1 MNILEVQNLT
11 VTAKSDLLQRKLLNN
26 VSFELKQGKTLGIVG
41 ESGSGKT
48 LTGLSITKLLDPDT
62 FNIDDGKIYFNELE
76 ILKLDE
82 KEIRSIRGNKIST
95 IFQEPMLSLNPV
107 QTLSLI
113 HI

>member
-48 LTGLSITKLLDPDT
+48 
-62 FNIDDGKIYFNELE
+62 
-76 ILKLDE
+76 
-82 KEIRSIRGNKIST
+82 
-95 IFQEPMLSLNPV
+95 
-107 QTLSLI
+107 SLI
-113 HI
+113 LAILNLIKSKGKKARKKGRQMP